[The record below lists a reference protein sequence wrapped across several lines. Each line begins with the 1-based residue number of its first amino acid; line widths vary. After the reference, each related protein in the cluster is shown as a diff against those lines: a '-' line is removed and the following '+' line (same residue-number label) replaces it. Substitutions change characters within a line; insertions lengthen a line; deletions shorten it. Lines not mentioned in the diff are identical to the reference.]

1 MQPSMTTQQSES
13 VAHDTVPR
21 AYARASSRDDAP
33 GEDGDDDVLHA
44 TSALPTTTSTEERT
58 TLGRR

>member
-13 VAHDTVPR
+13 VAHDTAPR
-21 AYARASSRDDAP
+21 AYARPSSREAPLGDD
-33 GEDGDDDVLHA
+33 DDDVLHA
-44 TSALPTTTSTEERT
+44 TSASPTTTSTEERT